1 MTYTSLSEMKRIL
14 FILLCV
20 VARLSLTAQTISVQA
35 PSQVSCGENFRVSY
49 VVSTQDVENFRA
61 GNVPEGLEVITGP
74 YTSRSSSFQ
83 MVNGHTSSS
92 SSITYTY
99 TLYAAKNGTYTI
111 PAARAVVN
119 GKTITS
125 NPVKISVSGSASQS
139 NRQGAPRMHGSDADD
154 MRPAGSAISGNDL
167 FIRVSAN
174 KKTVHEQEPILLTY
188 KVYTQVDL
196 TQLEGK
202 MPDLTGFHTQEIP
215 LPRQKSFSVENING
229 KPYRTVT
236 WSQYVM
242 YPQMTGK
249 LQIPSLVFKGI
260 VVQRNRNIDPFEAF
274 FNGGSAYTE
283 VKRNV
288 VAPAVTI
295 NVTPLPNRPAG
306 FSGGVGRFSI
316 KSSVDKASVKAGEPV
331 NLSVTVS
338 GTGNLKLLKQPVL
351 SLPKDFDKYD
361 PKVTDKTKLTQNGV
375 EGSIIYDYLI
385 VPRNQG
391 TYTLPAL
398 DFIYYDTSA
407 GEYKTL
413 KTAPITLEVLKG
425 DGKSHVADYSLNS
438 DNDIRGV
445 KTGNVTLSKRGQY
458 FFGSVGY
465 IVLLLVPMIVFAV
478 LVVVFRKRALD
489 KANVIRMKGKKAN
502 KVATKRLRLAASL
515 MNKGKQN
522 EFYDEVLRALWGYV
536 GDKLNIP
543 VESLSR
549 DNITEKLVSNNI
561 GDKTLNA
568 FVEAIDECEYARY
581 APGDPKGKMDV
592 VYGKAADAITEID
605 NMLNLRKKK
614 SSVQKTLA
622 VVVLLM
628 TCASANA
635 VVTKQMAD
643 AEYAKEN
650 YQEAIKQ
657 YNEILKEG
665 VSADVYYNLG
675 NSYFRTG
682 NITQAILAYE
692 RAEKLAPG
700 NDDIRFNLQFAR
712 SKTVDKITPQPEIFF
727 VTWYKSL
734 VNMTDSNTWAVVSI
748 VFFVLA
754 LAMLALY
761 LFCTNA
767 VLVRSG
773 FYIGMLLLLSF
784 VVTTFLSWQQ
794 KVQAETH
801 DGAIIIAPTVTVKST
816 PAASSGNSMVLH
828 EGTRVDIT
836 DRTMKGWLG
845 IRLTDGREGWL
856 HTDDIEEI

>member
-1 MTYTSLSEMKRIL
+1 MKRTL

-20 VARLSLTAQTISVQA
+20 VAQLYLHAQTISVQA
-35 PSQVSCGENFRVSY
+35 PSHVSCGENFRISY
-49 VVSTQDVENFRA
+49 IIPTQDVENFRA

-111 PAARAVVN
+111 PAARAVVG

-125 NPVKISVSGSASQS
+125 SQARITVSGSAPQS

-154 MRPAGSAISGNDL
+154 LRPAGTPISGSDL

-229 KPYRTVT
+229 KTYKTVT

-249 LQIPSLVFKGI
+249 LQIPSIVFKGI
-260 VVQRNRNIDPFEAF
+260 VVQRNRNVDPFEAF
-274 FNGGSAYTE
+274 FNGGSAYME

-295 NVTPLPNRPAG
+295 QVLPLPKRPAG
-306 FSGGVGRFSI
+306 FSGGVGKFHI
-316 KSSVDKASVKAGEPV
+316 SSTVDKAEVKAGDPV
-331 NLSVTVS
+331 NLSVTIS

-375 EGSIIYDYLI
+375 EGSMVYDYLI

-391 TYTLPAL
+391 TYTIPSV
-398 DFIYYDTSA
+398 DFVYYDTST
-407 GEYKTL
+407 GNYKTL
-413 KTAPITLEVLKG
+413 KTDPITIKVLKG
-425 DGKSHVADYSLNS
+425 DGKSHVTDFSATN
-438 DNDIRGV
+438 DNDIHGI
-445 KTGNVTLSKRGQY
+445 KTGNVTLSKKGDY

-465 IVLLLVPMIVFAV
+465 LALLLIPMLVFAV
-478 LVVVFRKRALD
+478 FAIVFRKRALEQ
-489 KANVIRMKGKKAN
+489 ANIIRMKGKKAN
-502 KVATKRLRLAASL
+502 KVATKRLRLAAAL
-515 MNKGKQN
+515 MAKGKQN

-543 VESLSR
+543 VENLSR
-549 DNITEKLVSNNI
+549 DNITEELSANNI
-561 GDKTLNA
+561 DETTRNA

-581 APGDPKGKMDV
+581 APGDPKGKMDA
-592 VYGKAADAITEID
+592 VYGKAATAITEID
-605 NMLNLRKKK
+605 NMLNLKKK
-614 SSVQKTLA
+614 NVSGKKTLMLA
-622 VVVLLM
+622 FMFMV
-628 TCASANA
+628 CISANA

-657 YNEILKEG
+657 YNEILKDG

-675 NSYFRTG
+675 NAYFRTG

-712 SKTVDKITPQPEIFF
+712 SKTPDKITPQPEIFF

-734 VNMTDSNTWAVVSI
+734 VNLTDSDTWATISI
-748 VFFVLA
+748 VSFILTLILFS
-754 LAMLALY
+754 LY
-761 LFCTNA
+761 LFSPNA
-767 VLVRSG
+767 TLIRGG
-773 FYIGMLLLLSF
+773 FYSGVLCLLCFLA
-784 VVTTFLSWQQ
+784 TTFLAWQQ
-794 KVQAETH
+794 KVQSETH
-801 DGAIIIAPTVTVKST
+801 DGAIITAPTVTVKNT
-816 PAASSGNSMVLH
+816 PSASSANSMVLH

-836 DRTMKGWLG
+836 DRTIKGWLG

-856 HTDDIEEI
+856 HTNDIEEI